1 MTIKGE
7 SNSAMISFQ
16 KLLLLIV
23 MVIWLP
29 VLALTTVA
37 NAKPLANSG
46 VPLKLQKM
54 LTEKA
59 FNKESFAA
67 LKKHYKGQRWLL
79 VLWSVDCPPCF
90 KELAMIQSLSTEVAN
105 LPIVI
110 VNADDSDDIRL
121 ERRNIIKRFELSHLT
136 HLYFVEGQAAKS
148 RYLIDTSWYG
158 ELPRSYFID
167 EAGKF
172 NGKSGLITK
181 QALNSWLIKS
191 E

>member
-7 SNSAMISFQ
+7 SNSAIISFQ

-23 MVIWLP
+23 MVIWLS
-29 VLALTTVA
+29 VIALTTVA

-90 KELAMIQSLSTEVAN
+90 KELAMIQSLSTEVAK

-136 HLYFVEGQAAKS
+136 HLYFLEGQAAKS

-167 EAGKF
+167 AAGKF

-181 QALNSWLIKS
+181 QAFNSWLIKS